1 MDNKDTEH
9 TANSFRKWSL
19 AIAETV
25 DAHRLIPR
33 SLLIGYSI
41 LTYHVIIWYMNIEPV
56 ILKANCKII
65 EGQTLCD
72 VTGMIGPSTQQ
83 AALVTTV
90 VGAAA
95 AIIGLYQ
102 KSGRDWHKPV
112 YKWFK
117 KDEAEKKDPEI
128 ID

>member
-1 MDNKDTEH
+1 MNNEDTEQNV
-9 TANSFRKWSL
+9 NSFRKWNL
-19 AIAETV
+19 AIAEAV
-25 DAHRLIPR
+25 DGHRVIPR
-33 SLLIGYSI
+33 LLLLGYAV
-41 LTYHVIIWYMNIEPV
+41 LTYHVINWYMNIEPV

-102 KSGRDWHKPV
+102 KSGRDWQNPV
-112 YKWFK
+112 SKWFK
-117 KDEAEKKDPEI
+117 KDKKETTD
-128 ID
+128 